1 MKRIK
6 LLTGLLLLQLTTF
19 CQQDMLPG
27 YVVTTSGDT
36 LKGLVGYA
44 PGPEIPRVI
53 NFSGVDHQLKPIPA
67 TDIRSFG
74 IDGKGHF
81 EKFVVSVST
90 RPLDTLAL
98 RNFTNAGSRTDTF
111 FLKRLATGEISLYAL
126 YDFKDHFF
134 IRNGSGPISEL
145 GYGYEADEYNTQF
158 FENSAYRKQ
167 LLQSIAG
174 TKAESPLR
182 DRIAKLAY
190 KEDDLTGFIKL
201 ADSINSGIVDAR
213 KYEKPIKVSH
223 FAGLGLAYNHMS
235 ASGAGDA
242 SISSVDYIGKLRPG
256 VQVGFDFSSTRK
268 LQDMII
274 RLELGY
280 YKYLQMGDGEVEAS
294 PTERPRKTRYQVL
307 LISMKPSL
315 NVLYKVYNQPGFGVY
330 LGAGYV
336 LNFNVKSRNRMRHD
350 YLDDGSA
357 DLWEPYR
364 SFKGIWGQGVAR
376 AGVFIGKKFEVGLNL
391 PFMGSFLKVDGLKVN
406 PGNNSLL
413 VNYRF

>member
-44 PGPEIPRVI
+44 PGPEIPSVI
-53 NFSGVDHQLKPIPA
+53 SFSGADHQIKQIPA
-67 TDIRSFG
+67 TDIKSFG
-74 IDGKGHF
+74 IEGKGHF
-81 EKFVVSVST
+81 EKSVVSVST

-98 RNFTNAGSRTDTF
+98 RNFTDAGTKTDTF
-111 FLKRLATGEISLYAL
+111 FLKRLATGAISLYGL

-134 IRNGSGPISEL
+134 IRKGTGPITEL
-145 GYGYEADEYNTQF
+145 EYGYDADEYYTQF
-158 FENSAYRKQ
+158 IENTTYKKQ

-174 TKAESPLR
+174 TKAESPMR
-182 DRIAKLAY
+182 DRISKLAY
-190 KEDDLTGFIKL
+190 KENELADFIRVT
-201 ADSINSGIVDAR
+201 DSINSGIVDAR
-213 KYEKPIKVSH
+213 NYEKRIKVGY
-223 FAGLGLAYNHMS
+223 FAGLGVAYNHMT

-256 VQVGFDFSSTRK
+256 AQFGFDFSSTRK
-268 LQDMII
+268 MQHMII

-280 YKYLQMGDGEVEAS
+280 YKYLQMGTGEVEAS

-307 LISMKPSL
+307 MISVKPGL
-315 NVLYKVYNQPGFGVY
+315 HALYKIYDRPGFGVY
-330 LGAGYV
+330 VGAGYV
-336 LNFNVKSRNRMRHD
+336 LNINAKSRNRMRHD
-350 YLDDGSA
+350 YLDDGSG

-364 SFKGIWGQGVAR
+364 PFKGIWSQGVAR
-376 AGVFIGKKFEVGLNL
+376 AGVFIGKRFEVGLSL
-391 PFMGSFLKVDGLKVN
+391 PFAGSFLKVDGLKVN
-406 PGNNSLL
+406 PGNNALL